1 MECILTFEDFKRVFD
16 FSVSYHLSNKP
27 LSDRTNGNPR
37 SLGAIMD
44 AFSRGKLIEI
54 GIEKI
59 FYNLN
64 SNKKYILDFDIHD
77 ANNEPDII
85 KIIENNI
92 ERSVKNFIEIKSI
105 ANNDEWI
112 GLRTEQFESI
122 ELYAKSQNISLS
134 NIYLIY
140 ASLNTQQQTRQNDIT
155 GMFLK
160 EIENTNK
167 SVIFQKYADLNANI
181 KIEFIVSFQ
190 ELKKYGR
197 IFTKETECIYDTNI
211 FIEKK
216 ISEFYKNNDLKDKY
230 SFVNNNQRT
239 HLTLYIN
246 DNHTDRTVND
256 LCIFDI
262 LNNIE
267 NVDYKIIKKQND
279 KSIKY
284 FIETKSDLKIFNNI
298 FGYYNLNANKIYSLN
313 IDTKGRNPILKN
325 NNIFISRKRVLEL
338 IQENKIINTNIKIKE
353 IVEMI

>member
-1 MECILTFEDFKRVFD
+1 MNF
-16 FSVSYHLSNKP
+16 
-27 LSDRTNGNPR
+27 
-37 SLGAIMD
+37 
-44 AFSRGKLIEI
+44 
-54 GIEKI
+54 
-59 FYNLN
+59 
-64 SNKKYILDFDIHD
+64 
-77 ANNEPDII
+77 I
-85 KIIENNI
+85 KI
-92 ERSVKNFIEIKSI
+92 
-105 ANNDEWI
+105 
-112 GLRTEQFESI
+112 
-122 ELYAKSQNISLS
+122 
-134 NIYLIY
+134 
-140 ASLNTQQQTRQNDIT
+140 
-155 GMFLK
+155 M
-160 EIENTNK
+160 
-167 SVIFQKYADLNANI
+167 
-181 KIEFIVSFQ
+181 
-190 ELKKYGR
+190 
-197 IFTKETECIYDTNI
+197 
-211 FIEKK
+211 
-216 ISEFYKNNDLKDKY
+216 KDKY